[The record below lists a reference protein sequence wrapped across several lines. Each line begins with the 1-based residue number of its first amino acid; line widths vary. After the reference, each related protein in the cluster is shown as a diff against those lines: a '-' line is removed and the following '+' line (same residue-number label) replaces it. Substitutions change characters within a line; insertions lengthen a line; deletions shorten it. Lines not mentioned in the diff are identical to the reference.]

1 MGSSAADEAASDY
14 AISLEELTFNSK
26 PIINSLTMIAEE
38 CLEFAPAIVGV
49 IERTL
54 SERPPDKK
62 LPLMYLLDSIS
73 KNVGGAYVDQFA
85 IHLPDTLGET
95 FDASGPKVQRSLQAL
110 VRTWE
115 GVFPVPVVSEAA
127 SRVAATGA
135 PEAEAAGRPAALLRG
150 GRPVAAGGGGGGG
163 GGATARKRGREDAAV
178 DADALAATAEAR
190 VEVDQL
196 SRRVQTHMRAGLP
209 PDAQL
214 KGFAARLCALYGQI
228 LATNPPDGAR
238 PPPHVACQSL
248 HTTALTAL
256 PRTSPRRPLPCLP
269 HLGASYAQAQ
279 CLQSSCRRRR
289 GYRSI
294 CNTRSIN
301 RRHPGLPRSRRSRSS
316 RRRRR
321 RRRCRSSSSSSSS
334 WSRRRPHRAAPRRP
348 QAQPQSLQALP
359 RRRWP

>member
-38 CLEFAPAIVGV
+38 SLEFAPAIVGV

-54 SERPPDKK
+54 AERPPDKK
-62 LPLMYLLDSIS
+62 LPVMYLLDSIS
-73 KNVGGAYVDQFA
+73 KNVGGAYIDQFA

-95 FDASGPKVQRSLQAL
+95 FDVSGPKVRASLQAL

-115 GVFPVPVVSEAA
+115 GVFPADVVAEAT
-127 SRVAATGA
+127 SRVAATAA
-135 PEAEAAGRPAALLRG
+135 PAAEAAGRPAALQRG
-150 GRPVAAGGGGGGG
+150 GAPVAGAGGGGGT
-163 GGATARKRGREDAAV
+163 AARKRGREDAAV

-238 PPPHVACQSL
+238 PPSL
-248 HTTALTAL
+248 AY
-256 PRTSPRRPLPCLP
+256 RPC
-269 HLGASYAQAQ
+269 S
-279 CLQSSCRRRR
+279 
-289 GYRSI
+289 
-294 CNTRSIN
+294 TR
-301 RRHPGLPRSRRSRSS
+301 
-316 RRRRR
+316 
-321 RRRCRSSSSSSSS
+321 
-334 WSRRRPHRAAPRRP
+334 A
-348 QAQPQSLQALP
+348 
-359 RRRWP
+359 